1 MPGTHYDIYSIK
13 GSSYKSLYVS
23 STGLDAVDTLKNPK
37 QCLLSRGPNSV
48 RIALIDKI
56 MGYFK
61 NLSRDFPGDPVVK
74 ILPSNAGGVG
84 LIPHWG
90 AKIHMPESQKTKT

>member
-23 STGLDAVDTLKNPK
+23 STGLSAVDTLKNLIW
-37 QCLLSRGPNSV
+37 CLPSRGPNSV
-48 RIALIDKI
+48 RIAMIDKS

-61 NLSRDFPGDPVVK
+61 NLSRDFPGF
-74 ILPSNAGGVG
+74 LPSNAGGVG
-84 LIPHWG
+84 LIRHWG
-90 AKIHMPESQKTKT
+90 AEIHMPQSQKTKT